1 MNLNPKIFLGC
12 CGILLLGSSLAGCKK
27 NSDET
32 ERLLAEK
39 DKELADLRQL
49 AEMDRREMENE
60 YAQFAAQYGELKMT
74 IRDDS
79 LSARLEAE
87 QRRAEKLM
95 EELKKVK
102 STNAS
107 EILRLRRELET
118 VRAVLREYIRK
129 VDSLQQLN
137 QNLVVER
144 DSARREVAR
153 ARQEN
158 STMAQHNASLSEKVA
173 IAAQLNATGISIQTL
188 KANGKPAKKM
198 KNIKRFCINFTITRN
213 VTAQAGNRPVYL
225 RLMKPGKQVVS
236 PHGSFNYEG
245 KQIEYS
251 AVKSI
256 EYTGQEVSVTM
267 YVDINEFISA
277 GQYTVH
283 IFTDGELIG
292 SGCINISS

>member
-1 MNLNPKIFLGC
+1 MTLNNRIILGA

-27 NSDET
+27 GSDET

-60 YAQFAAQYGELKMT
+60 YAQFAAQYGELRMT

-79 LSARLEAE
+79 LAARLEAE
-87 QRRAEKLM
+87 QRRAQQLM

-102 STNAS
+102 STNAA

-118 VRAVLREYIRK
+118 VRAVLRDYIRQ
-129 VDSLQQLN
+129 VDSLQRLN

-158 STMAQHNASLSEKVA
+158 NTMAQHNASLSEKVA
-173 IAAQLNATGISIQTL
+173 IAAQLNATGIHIQAL

-198 KNIKRFCINFTITRN
+198 KDIKRFCVSFTITRN

-225 RLMKPGKQVVS
+225 RLMKPGKQVAS
-236 PHGSFNYEG
+236 PHGSFTYEG

-251 AVKSI
+251 AVKNI
-256 EYTGQEVSVTM
+256 EYTGQEVGVTM
-267 YVDINEFISA
+267 YVDMNEFISA
-277 GQYTVH
+277 GQYSVH
-283 IFTDGELIG
+283 IFTDGQMIG
-292 SGCINISS
+292 SCSINIGK

>member
-1 MNLNPKIFLGC
+1 MTLHKEIILGA

-27 NSDET
+27 GSGDT

-79 LSARLEAE
+79 LAARLDAE
-87 QRRAEKLM
+87 QRRAQQLM

-102 STNAS
+102 SNNAA

-118 VRAVLREYIRK
+118 VRAVLRDYIRQ

-153 ARQEN
+153 AREEN
-158 STMAQHNASLSEKVA
+158 NTMAQHNASLSEKVA
-173 IAAQLNATGISIQTL
+173 IAAQLNATGISIQPL
-188 KANGKPAKKM
+188 KANGKAAKKM
-198 KNIKRFCINFTITRN
+198 KDIKRFSVSFTITRN

-225 RLMKPGKQVVS
+225 RLMKPGKQVAS
-236 PHGSFNYEG
+236 PHGSFTYEG

-251 AVKSI
+251 AVKNI
-256 EYTGQEVSVTM
+256 EYSGQEISVTM

-277 GQYTVH
+277 GQYSVH
-283 IFTDGELIG
+283 IFTDGQMIG
-292 SGCINISS
+292 SSSINIGN

>member
-1 MNLNPKIFLGC
+1 MTLNNRIILGA

-27 NSDET
+27 GSDEA

-79 LSARLEAE
+79 LATRLEAE
-87 QRRAEKLM
+87 QRRAQQLM
-95 EELKKVK
+95 EELKRVK
-102 STNAS
+102 STNAA

-118 VRAVLREYIRK
+118 VRAVLRDYIRQ
-129 VDSLQQLN
+129 VDSLQRLN

-158 STMAQHNASLSEKVA
+158 NTMAQHNASLSEKVA
-173 IAAQLNATGISIQTL
+173 IAAQLNATGIHIQAL

-198 KNIKRFCINFTITRN
+198 KDIKRFCISFTITRN

-225 RLMKPGKQVVS
+225 RLMKPGKQVAS
-236 PHGSFNYEG
+236 PHGSFTYEG

-251 AVKSI
+251 AVKNI
-256 EYTGQEVSVTM
+256 EYSGQEVGVTM
-267 YVDINEFISA
+267 YVDMNEFISA
-277 GQYTVH
+277 GQYSVH
-283 IFTDGELIG
+283 IFTDGQMIG
-292 SGCINISS
+292 SGSINIGK

>member
-1 MNLNPKIFLGC
+1 MTLNPKIFLGC
-12 CGILLLGSSLAGCKK
+12 CGILLLGSSLVGCKK
-27 NSDET
+27 DSAET

-87 QRRAEKLM
+87 QRRAQQLM

-107 EILRLRRELET
+107 EILRLRRELES

-158 STMAQHNASLSEKVA
+158 NTMAQHNASLSEKVA
-173 IAAQLNATGISIQTL
+173 IAAQLNATGISIQPL
-188 KANGKPAKKM
+188 KANGKAAKKM
-198 KNIKRFCINFTITRN
+198 KDIKRFCISFTITRN
-213 VTAQAGNRPVYL
+213 VTAQAGNRPVYV
-225 RLMKPGKQVVS
+225 RLMKPGKQVAS
-236 PHGSFNYEG
+236 PHGSFTYEG

-251 AVKSI
+251 AVKNI
-256 EYTGQEVSVTM
+256 EYSGQEVSVTM

-277 GQYTVH
+277 GQYSVH
-283 IFTDGELIG
+283 IFTDGQMIG
-292 SGCINISS
+292 SSSINIGK

>member
-1 MNLNPKIFLGC
+1 MTLNNKIILGA

-27 NSDET
+27 GSDET

-79 LSARLEAE
+79 LATRLEAE
-87 QRRAEKLM
+87 QRRAQQLM
-95 EELKKVK
+95 EELKRVK

-118 VRAVLREYIRK
+118 VRAVLRDYIRQ
-129 VDSLQQLN
+129 VDSLQRLN

-158 STMAQHNASLSEKVA
+158 NTMAQHNASLSEKVA
-173 IAAQLNATGISIQTL
+173 IAAQLNATGIHIQAL

-198 KNIKRFCINFTITRN
+198 KDIKRFCISFTITRN

-225 RLMKPGKQVVS
+225 RLMKPGKQVAS
-236 PHGSFNYEG
+236 PHGSFTYEG

-251 AVKSI
+251 AVKNI
-256 EYTGQEVSVTM
+256 EYSGQEVSVTM
-267 YVDINEFISA
+267 YVDMNEFISA
-277 GQYTVH
+277 GQYSVH
-283 IFTDGELIG
+283 IFTDGQMIG
-292 SGCINISS
+292 SGNINIGK

>member
-1 MNLNPKIFLGC
+1 MTLNNKIILGA

-27 NSDET
+27 GSDEA

-79 LSARLEAE
+79 LATRLEAE
-87 QRRAEKLM
+87 QRRAQQLM
-95 EELKKVK
+95 EELKRVK

-118 VRAVLREYIRK
+118 VRAVLRDYIRQ
-129 VDSLQQLN
+129 VDSLQRLN

-158 STMAQHNASLSEKVA
+158 NTMAQHNASLSEKVA
-173 IAAQLNATGISIQTL
+173 IAAQLNATGIHIQAL

-198 KNIKRFCINFTITRN
+198 KDIKRFCISFTITRN

-225 RLMKPGKQVVS
+225 RLMKPGKQVAS
-236 PHGSFNYEG
+236 PHGSFTYEG

-251 AVKSI
+251 AVKNI
-256 EYTGQEVSVTM
+256 EYSGQEVSVTM
-267 YVDINEFISA
+267 YVDMNEFISA
-277 GQYTVH
+277 GQYSVH
-283 IFTDGELIG
+283 IFTDGQMIG
-292 SGCINISS
+292 SGNINIGK

>member
-1 MNLNPKIFLGC
+1 MTLNNRIILGA

-27 NSDET
+27 GNDET
-32 ERLLAEK
+32 ERLLDEK

-79 LSARLEAE
+79 LAARLEAE
-87 QRRAEKLM
+87 QRHAQQLM

-118 VRAVLREYIRK
+118 VRAVLRDYIRQ
-129 VDSLQQLN
+129 VDSLQRLN

-153 ARQEN
+153 ALQEN
-158 STMAQHNASLSEKVA
+158 NTMAQHNASLSEKVA
-173 IAAQLNATGISIQTL
+173 IAAQLNATGIHIQAL

-198 KNIKRFCINFTITRN
+198 KDIKRFCISFTITRN

-225 RLMKPGKQVVS
+225 RLMKPGKQVAS
-236 PHGSFNYEG
+236 PHGSFTYEG

-251 AVKSI
+251 AVKNI
-256 EYTGQEVSVTM
+256 EYSGQEVSVTM
-267 YVDINEFISA
+267 YVDMNEFISA
-277 GQYTVH
+277 GQYSVH
-283 IFTDGELIG
+283 IFTDGQMIG
-292 SGCINISS
+292 SGNINIGK